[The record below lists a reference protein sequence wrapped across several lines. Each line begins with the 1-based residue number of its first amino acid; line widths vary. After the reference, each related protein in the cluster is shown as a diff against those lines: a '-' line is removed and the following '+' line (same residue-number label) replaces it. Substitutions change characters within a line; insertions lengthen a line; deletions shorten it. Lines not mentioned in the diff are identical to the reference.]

1 MRAARWILGMA
12 VVGALAAPA
21 AAQFGDEGWGK
32 HKAEGA
38 VVVRDGA
45 PAYESKSSM
54 EVKRT
59 FKRGDAV
66 VGFHR
71 EMMATNYELFEENG
85 RYMVGWPKEDSALM
99 QSGWMD
105 VADVQSFVYDCGCE
119 MQCIPTKGS
128 LKRAEWNPCFR
139 EALSEARGKLPA
151 AHQESPVEAPP
162 PAPAHQDARP
172 QAGKEKPLTNDAIV
186 AMVKADLGD
195 ELVIAKIQQA
205 PSEALDVSAE
215 ALVALRQQ
223 GVSKAV
229 LDAMI
234 KRAGH

>member
-1 MRAARWILGMA
+1 MGTVRVLAGLFALGT
-12 VVGALAAPA
+12 LATPGL
-21 AAQFGDEGWGK
+21 AQWGDDGWGK
-32 HKAEGA
+32 RKAEGA
-38 VVVRDGA
+38 VVVRDEA
-45 PAYESKSSM
+45 PVYESKSSM

-59 FKRGDAV
+59 FNRGDAV

-71 EMMATNYELFEENG
+71 EMMVITYELFEENG
-85 RYMVGWPKEDSALM
+85 RFMVGWPKPDSALM
-99 QSGWMD
+99 QSGWMEVD
-105 VADVQSFVYDCGCE
+105 DLASFVYDCGCE
-119 MQCIPTKGS
+119 SECVPVKGS

-139 EALSEARGKLPA
+139 EAASAARARLG
-151 AHQESPVEAPP
+151 QAPP
-162 PAPAHQDARP
+162 ERRDEPAPARP
-172 QAGKEKPLTNDAIV
+172 ASKEKPLTNDAVV

-195 ELVIAKIQQA
+195 DLVIAKIQQA

-234 KRAGH
+234 RRAGN

>member
-1 MRAARWILGMA
+1 MRTARV
-12 VVGALAAPA
+12 VVGMVIMTVMAGPVLA
-21 AAQFGDEGWGK
+21 QWGGEGWGK
-32 HKAEGA
+32 RKAEGA
-38 VVVRDGA
+38 VVVRDDA
-45 PAYESKSSM
+45 PVYESKSSM
-54 EVKRT
+54 DVKHT

-71 EMMATNYELFEENG
+71 EMIVITYELFEENG
-85 RYMVGWPKEDSALM
+85 RYMVGWPKPDSALM
-99 QSGWMD
+99 QSGWMEVD
-105 VADVQSFVYDCGCE
+105 DLASFVYDCGCE
-119 MQCIPTKGS
+119 EKCIPVKAS

-139 EALSEARGKLPA
+139 EAYSAARARLVEAR
-151 AHQESPVEAPP
+151 QEHHEEAPP
-162 PAPAHQDARP
+162 QKSS
-172 QAGKEKPLTNDAIV
+172 QTKEKALINEDIV

-205 PSEALDVSAE
+205 PREALDVSTE